1 MRARYA
7 YRARTGTGT
16 GTGMVGTAPAPP
28 RPPDWA
34 VPRLRRRPRIDGMSD
49 SDAELRSRVVT
60 GAIAAYRAGDFH
72 SVGHVEIARAA
83 DLDVDDVRRAYPIWD
98 LLVVAVMDRWNNGS
112 RRALWSVA
120 ERDGVV
126 AYLRA
131 RLQAGLDE
139 PSLVRLRIALLSAAS
154 TPGHPAEGWFRAQYD
169 HSFEDITLGLSR
181 DVVAG
186 REPEGTSP
194 RHAAEQL
201 VALYEGLQLQ
211 ALLRDDTEVIGG
223 FDRAVARL
231 RVGWRSSATV

>member
-1 MRARYA
+1 M
-7 YRARTGTGT
+7 
-16 GTGMVGTAPAPP
+16 P
-28 RPPDWA
+28 
-34 VPRLRRRPRIDGMSD
+34 D
-49 SDAELRSRVVT
+49 SDVDLRSRVVT
-60 GAIAAYRAGDFH
+60 GAVAAYRSGDFH
-72 SVGHVEIARAA
+72 SVGLAEVARAA
-83 DLDVDDVRRAYPIWD
+83 GLGEDDVRRAYPLWD
-98 LLVVAVMDRWNNGS
+98 LLIVAVMDRWNNGS

-139 PSLVRLRIALLSAAS
+139 PALVRLRIALLSAAS
-154 TPGHPAEGWFRAQYD
+154 TPGHPAEGWFRAQYAR
-169 HSFEDITLGLSR
+169 SFEDITLGLTR

-186 REPEGTSP
+186 REPRGASP

-211 ALLRDDTEVIGG
+211 AVLRDDTEPLGA

-231 RVGWRSSATV
+231 RAGWSTVPV

>member
-1 MRARYA
+1 M
-7 YRARTGTGT
+7 
-16 GTGMVGTAPAPP
+16 P
-28 RPPDWA
+28 
-34 VPRLRRRPRIDGMSD
+34 D
-49 SDAELRSRVVT
+49 SDADLRSRVVT
-60 GAIAAYRAGDFH
+60 GAVEAYRSGDFH
-72 SVGHVEIARAA
+72 SVGHAEIAGAA
-83 DLDVDDVRRAYPIWD
+83 GLTEDDVRRAYPIWD
-98 LLVVAVMDRWNNGS
+98 LLIVAVMDRWNNGS

-154 TPGHPAEGWFRAQYD
+154 TPGHPAEGWFRAQYA
-169 HSFEDITLGLSR
+169 HSFEDITLGLTR

-186 REPEGTSP
+186 RESRGASP

-211 ALLRDDTEVIGG
+211 AMLCDDTEVLGA

-231 RVGWRSSATV
+231 RVGWSTVATA